1 MSPRPRKP
9 GRKDLPPWFR
19 ARRGPD
25 GRDSGYYLEHPLTRE
40 CATLGADKA
49 QALAIYWELRPEID
63 RQVAAHRE
71 GRRAEALVR
80 VLEARPRGE
89 TLRAFLARW
98 RVDILPTLTKRGSR
112 DALAPKTAGDYERML
127 RRQIE
132 PLEACAV
139 ELARADA
146 QALRTLLSPW
156 LEQPHQYNYLRACL
170 TRALQYAVD
179 AGQLGANP
187 MRSIEPRAKP
197 KRRTYVQDAEYCAI
211 TDRLPEYARRACDLL
226 YLSGM
231 RPADALS
238 LRTTSMQRVDGRW
251 CIAFASRKTGSE
263 QELISNEDMSTTLEW
278 WTAWRQQHAPLSPFL
293 LVHPRDASRKI
304 ASRPIKVEWLSRQ
317 WTTAARAAGLGHYQL
332 RDLRPKSITDEI
344 LAGNPDNKG
353 GHSEAMRKHY
363 QRVRLPTRSAVTV
376 NIPRRQH
383 G

>member
-19 ARRGPD
+19 ARRN
-25 GRDSGYYLEHPLTRE
+25 GRGYYLEHPITRE
-40 CATLGADKA
+40 CATLGDDKA

-63 RQVAAHRE
+63 RQVAAQRE
-71 GRRAEALVR
+71 GKRAEALVR
-80 VLEARPRGE
+80 VIEARPRGE

-98 RVDILPTLTKRGSR
+98 RTQILPTLTRRGSR

-132 PLEACAV
+132 PLEACAID
-139 ELARADA
+139 LARADA
-146 QALRTLLSPW
+146 QAMRTLLAPW

-179 AGQLGANP
+179 SGTLGTNP
-187 MRSIEPRAKP
+187 MRAIEARAKP
-197 KRRTYVQDAEYCAI
+197 KRRTYVTDVEYCAI
-211 TDRLPEYARRACDLL
+211 TDRMPEYARRACDLL

-238 LRTTSMQRVDGRW
+238 LRPSSLQRVEGQLAV
-251 CIAFASRKTGSE
+251 AFAARKTGTE
-263 QELISNEDMSTTLEW
+263 QELISNEDMSATLEW
-278 WTAWRQQHAPLSPFL
+278 WAAWRQQHAPLSPFL

-317 WTTAARAAGLGHYQL
+317 WTSAARAAGLAQYQL

-363 QRVRLPTRSAVTV
+363 QRIRLPNRSTVTV

>member
-1 MSPRPRKP
+1 MNQVLCKGGMHYVPQSPI
-9 GRKDLPPWFR
+9 
-19 ARRGPD
+19 
-25 GRDSGYYLEHPLTRE
+25 TRE
-40 CATLGADKA
+40 CATLGDDKA

-63 RQVAAHRE
+63 RQVAAQRE
-71 GRRAEALVR
+71 GKRAEALVR
-80 VLEARPRGE
+80 VIEARPRGE

-98 RVDILPTLTKRGSR
+98 RTQILPTLTRRGSR

-132 PLEACAV
+132 PLEACAID
-139 ELARADA
+139 LARADA
-146 QALRTLLSPW
+146 QAMRTLLAPW

-179 AGQLGANP
+179 SGTLGTNP
-187 MRSIEPRAKP
+187 MRAIEARAKP
-197 KRRTYVQDAEYCAI
+197 KRRTYITDVEYCAI
-211 TDRLPEYARRACDLL
+211 TDRMPEYARRACDLL

-238 LRTTSMQRVDGRW
+238 LRPSSLQRVEGQLAV
-251 CIAFASRKTGSE
+251 AFAARKTGTE

-317 WTTAARAAGLGHYQL
+317 WTSAARAAGLAQYQL

-363 QRVRLPTRSAVTV
+363 QRIRLPNRSTVTV